1 MLFRSQMP
9 VNPYQ
14 QYQRQ
19 SVMTMTQGEMLTK
32 LYDEVIKQMSG
43 AKICLTEKDL
53 SGVNNALQKAQR
65 ILFYLK
71 STLDFKYEISG
82 NLDALY
88 DFFIERTVQANL
100 KKDAAMLDE
109 IIPMIE
115 DLRDTFV
122 QADRN
127 ARSK

>member
-1 MLFRSQMP
+1 MP

-82 NLDALY
+82 NLDALC

>member
-1 MLFRSQMP
+1 MP

-88 DFFIERTVQANL
+88 DFFIERIVQANL

-109 IIPMIE
+109 IIPMFE

>member
-1 MLFRSQMP
+1 
-9 VNPYQ
+9 
-14 QYQRQ
+14 
-19 SVMTMTQGEMLTK
+19 MTMTQGEMLTK

-53 SGVNNALQKAQR
+53 SGVNNALQKVQR

-82 NLDALY
+82 SLDALY
-88 DFFIERTVQANL
+88 DFFIERIVQANM
-100 KKDAAMLDE
+100 KKDVAILDE

-115 DLRDTFV
+115 ELRDTFV

-127 ARSK
+127 MRSK

>member
-1 MLFRSQMP
+1 MP

-19 SVMTMTQGEMLTK
+19 SVMTMTQGDMLTK

-53 SGVNNALQKAQR
+53 SAVNNALQKAQR

>member
-1 MLFRSQMP
+1 MP

-100 KKDAAMLDE
+100 KKDAAMRAE
-109 IIPMIE
+109 ILPMIE

>member
-1 MLFRSQMP
+1 MP

-88 DFFIERTVQANL
+88 DFFIERIVQANL
-100 KKDAAMLDE
+100 KKDAAILDE

-122 QADRN
+122 QADSN

>member
-1 MLFRSQMP
+1 MP

-122 QADRN
+122 QEDRN

>member
-1 MLFRSQMP
+1 MP

-71 STLDFKYEISG
+71 SSLDFKYEISG

-88 DFFIERTVQANL
+88 DFFIERIVQANL

>member
-1 MLFRSQMP
+1 MP

-88 DFFIERTVQANL
+88 DFFIERIVQANL
-100 KKDAAMLDE
+100 KKDAAMLAE

>member
-1 MLFRSQMP
+1 MP

-53 SGVNNALQKAQR
+53 SGVNNALQKVQR

-82 NLDALY
+82 SLDALY
-88 DFFIERTVQANL
+88 DFFIERIVQANM
-100 KKDAAMLDE
+100 KKDVAILDE

-115 DLRDTFV
+115 ELRDTFV

-127 ARSK
+127 MRSK

>member
-1 MLFRSQMP
+1 MP

-88 DFFIERTVQANL
+88 DFFIERIVQANL
-100 KKDAAMLDE
+100 KKDAAILDE

>member
-1 MLFRSQMP
+1 MP

-65 ILFYLK
+65 IVFSLK

-82 NLDALY
+82 NLDALD

>member
-1 MLFRSQMP
+1 MP

-109 IIPMIE
+109 SIPMIE

>member
-1 MLFRSQMP
+1 MP

-115 DLRDTFV
+115 DLRDSFV

>member
-1 MLFRSQMP
+1 MP

-65 ILFYLK
+65 ILF
-71 STLDFKYEISG
+71 FKYEISG

>member
-1 MLFRSQMP
+1 MP

-109 IIPMIE
+109 LIPMIE

>member
-1 MLFRSQMP
+1 MP

-88 DFFIERTVQANL
+88 DFFIERIVQANL

>member
-1 MLFRSQMP
+1 MP

-115 DLRDTFV
+115 DLRDNFV
-122 QADRN
+122 EAVRN
-127 ARSK
+127 AGS

>member
-1 MLFRSQMP
+1 MP

-115 DLRDTFV
+115 DLLDTFV

>member
-1 MLFRSQMP
+1 MP

-100 KKDAAMLDE
+100 KKDAAILDE

>member
-1 MLFRSQMP
+1 MP

-88 DFFIERTVQANL
+88 DFFIKRIVQANL

>member
-1 MLFRSQMP
+1 MP

-32 LYDEVIKQMSG
+32 LYEEVIKQMSG

>member
-1 MLFRSQMP
+1 MP

-88 DFFIERTVQANL
+88 DFFIERTVQATL

>member
-1 MLFRSQMP
+1 MP

-88 DFFIERTVQANL
+88 DFFIERIVQANL

-115 DLRDTFV
+115 VLRDTFV
-122 QADRN
+122 QGDRN

>member
-1 MLFRSQMP
+1 MP

-14 QYQRQ
+14 QYQSQ

-32 LYDEVIKQMSG
+32 LYDEFIKQMSG

-88 DFFIERTVQANL
+88 DFFIERIVQANL

>member
-1 MLFRSQMP
+1 MP
-9 VNPYQ
+9 INPYQ
-14 QYQRQ
+14 QYQKQ

-53 SGVNNALQKAQR
+53 SGVNSALQKAQR
-65 ILFYLK
+65 VLFYLK

-88 DFFIERTVQANL
+88 DFFIERIVQANM
-100 KKDAAMLDE
+100 KKDAAILDE
-109 IIPMIE
+109 IIPMITE
-115 DLRDTFV
+115 LRDTFV

-127 ARSK
+127 VRSK

>member
-1 MLFRSQMP
+1 MP

-115 DLRDTFV
+115 DFRDTFV

>member
-1 MLFRSQMP
+1 MP

-127 ARSK
+127 ARSE

>member
-1 MLFRSQMP
+1 MP
-9 VNPYQ
+9 GIPYQ

>member
-1 MLFRSQMP
+1 MP

-14 QYQRQ
+14 LYQRQ
-19 SVMTMTQGEMLTK
+19 SVMTMTEGEMLTK

>member
-1 MLFRSQMP
+1 MP

-53 SGVNNALQKAQR
+53 SAVNNALQKAQR

>member
-1 MLFRSQMP
+1 MP

-53 SGVNNALQKAQR
+53 SGVNNALQKEQR

>member
-1 MLFRSQMP
+1 MP

-100 KKDAAMLDE
+100 KKDAAMLGE

>member
-1 MLFRSQMP
+1 MP

-65 ILFYLK
+65 ILFCLK

>member
-1 MLFRSQMP
+1 MP